1 MTEKEEEFN
10 RFSTAIMR
18 DWKKKKERKK

>member
-18 DWKKKKERKK
+18 DWKKKRRKKK